1 MRTTYA
7 LVFKDGDPFIN
18 SISHSKKKTIKL
30 AKDYFGLSWKEIKN
44 TGMRC
49 VEIDVKV
56 KESNKKQYGDIAFY
70 NFVSLLD
77 NRPNDFNFILT
88 MYKD

>member
-1 MRTTYA
+1 MRTAYA
-7 LVFKDGDPFIN
+7 LVFKDGEPFIN

-49 VEIDVKV
+49 VEVDVRVVKKPCLGCSVWDKV
-56 KESNKKQYGDIAFY
+56 MCDHALPLK
-70 NFVSLLD
+70 LD
-77 NRPNDFNFILT
+77 VPFELECI
-88 MYKD
+88 